1 MAAGTVILNCAQLD
15 SSVAVLDHIAR
26 LRLCMRR
33 GGYALCLANV
43 SDDLRRVIKL
53 AGLEE
58 CLGVEVQRQPEERE
72 QLRRVEEEGDL
83 ADPSA

>member
-15 SSVAVLDHIAR
+15 SSVAAVDHIAW

-43 SDDLRRVIKL
+43 SIELRRVIQL

-58 CLGVEVQRQPEERE
+58 CLGVEMQPQPEERE
-72 QLRRVEEEGDL
+72 ELRGVKEEGDV